1 MRISDLSSDVCSSD
15 LLDAAHPHH
24 LHHATLRAPS
34 RSPGLG
40 HVRCPVMT
48 ITIAGEALVA
58 YLLAS
63 VRIVAWLA
71 VVPPFS
77 SRAIPA
83 MAKVVLSL
91 GLAFAMA
98 PALAQDTIEMGTR
111 SEEHTYELQSLMRI
125 S

>member
-1 MRISDLSSDVCSSD
+1 MTRCRAYPGLGAHAGWRRRCRAVVRQ
-15 LLDAAHPHH
+15 LDAAHPDH
-24 LHHATLRAPS
+24 LHHAALRAPS
-34 RSPGLG
+34 RSPGRS

-77 SRAIPA
+77 SRAIRSA
-83 MAKVVLSL
+83 GRRV
-91 GLAFAMA
+91 
-98 PALAQDTIEMGTR
+98 AQECNSPWSYRWTP
-111 SEEHTYELQSLMRI
+111 
-125 S
+125 

>member
-1 MRISDLSSDVCSSD
+1 
-15 LLDAAHPHH
+15 
-24 LHHATLRAPS
+24 
-34 RSPGLG
+34 
-40 HVRCPVMT
+40 MT

-98 PALAQDTIEMGTR
+98 PALAQDTIEMGTPALVMNVLTPVLIGVGMGER
-111 SEEHTYELQSLMRI
+111 ESVGEGKGVSGRVDRGWR
-125 S
+125 